1 MSIEL
6 DRITHPLRLAKGS
19 HQPGSGKGCA
29 MNVIS
34 YINGDAEITDFPA
47 CSARP
52 LSKLVQMLN
61 DGLADEDGYLS
72 PKNSVL
78 VLNLGW
84 RTVGTADVP
93 REVVLRWLAEL
104 LVNPVHG
111 VVQHANPEAVPAI
124 RHVAEL
130 LGRQVA
136 GGTVSGAEW
145 IQARTGAY
153 AVNASAYASA
163 YASAAANA
171 AASAAASAAVYASAP
186 AYVSAAVYASAAAYA
201 AADDPKAAISCA
213 AAAAYAAANAAV
225 VASANAVGGYANIYA
240 HIYAGPRVE
249 FTRWAIEKWREL
261 AKLDE
266 PQPITAVEIN
276 NALKQIGSHA

>member
-6 DRITHPLRLAKGS
+6 DRITHPLRLARGS
-19 HQPGSGKGCA
+19 HKPGSGKGCA

-34 YINGDAEITDFPA
+34 YINGDVEITDFPK

-52 LSKLVQMLN
+52 LANLVQLLN

-104 LVNPVHG
+104 LGDPVRG
-111 VVQHANPEAVPAI
+111 VAQHASPAAAPAI
-124 RHVAEL
+124 RHV
-130 LGRQVA
+130 
-136 GGTVSGAEW
+136 
-145 IQARTGAY
+145 
-153 AVNASAYASA
+153 
-163 YASAAANA
+163 
-171 AASAAASAAVYASAP
+171 AP

-201 AADDPKAAISCA
+201 ADDDPKAAISCA

-225 VASANAVGGYANIYA
+225 AAAANAVGGYAHIYA
-240 HIYAGPRVE
+240 HIYAGPRIE
-249 FTRWAIEKWREL
+249 FTRWVIEKWREL

-276 NALKQIGSHA
+276 NALEQIGSHA